1 MFIDLGGDEAVAAVM
16 VEIADDIAARK
27 VQHHQDIDHVRLV
40 QPNQI
45 VVKKYRHHVHVQI
58 QRVMVRKEIKMMITL
73 VHMHQVVM
81 NEIIE
86 MMTVMMI
93 IIMVR
98 IKKHRMIKIVN
109 NIQPMPIP
117 NHHVHMPYFRL
128 HYNVKIFPMIK
139 EWLFRFRK

>member
-1 MFIDLGGDEAVAAVM
+1 MAVV
-16 VEIADDIAARK
+16 VDDIAVRK

-40 QPNQI
+40 QPIQI

-58 QRVMVRKEIKMMITL
+58 QRVMVRKEIKMMITI

-109 NIQPMPIP
+109 NIQQMLML
-117 NHHVHMPYFRL
+117 NHHVHMPYFR
-128 HYNVKIFPMIK
+128 
-139 EWLFRFRK
+139 